1 MANNVIPT
9 NDVFKEL
16 CLLLRIHRD
25 KEYIITLFAEKGWN
39 VSRAKI
45 QAWSKKSGEYNKDYR
60 PMPEQALRDF
70 IEALKEEKLIEE
82 SPDT

>member
-1 MANNVIPT
+1 MVNNLIPT
-9 NDVFKEL
+9 NDVFKEI

-25 KEYIITLFAEKGWN
+25 KAYIISLFEKKGWE
-39 VSRAKI
+39 VSRSKL

-70 IEALKEEKLIEE
+70 ILALKEEKLIDE
-82 SPDT
+82 